1 MAGAYHVPVMVREVV
16 SYIEPERGGVYFDGT
31 VGGGGHSE
39 AILVRSAKSRVIA
52 VDRDP
57 EALESAARRLARFG
71 DRVRLERRTFADA
84 ADALEEQLAGA
95 VLDLGVSSHQLDEAR
110 RGFSFRAGVA
120 LDMRMSVGA
129 DDPDAATLL
138 NELPESEL
146 ADVFYHYGEERRSR
160 RLASEI
166 ARRRRQ
172 RRFETS
178 DDLVAALRAVFG
190 PRLDTQD
197 KARLFQALR
206 IAVNRELADLER
218 ALPTLRDRLES
229 RGVLVVLAYHSLE
242 DRLVKESFREWG
254 RSCVCPPS
262 LPECR
267 CRGRPLGE
275 ALTRR
280 PLRASEPEV
289 EANPR
294 ARSAR
299 LRAWRKAA

>member
-1 MAGAYHVPVMVREVV
+1 MYHVPVMVREVV
-16 SYIEPERGGVYFDGT
+16 EVLEPERGGVYFDGT

-39 AILVRSAKSRVIA
+39 AVLVRGAESRVIA

-57 EALESAARRLARFG
+57 EALAVAARRLERFG
-71 DRVRLERRTFADA
+71 DRVRFARRTFADA
-84 ADALEEQLAGA
+84 AAAVDEPLAGA
-95 VLDLGVSSHQLDEAR
+95 MLDLGVSSHQLDEAG
-110 RGFSFRAGVA
+110 RGFSFRPGVR

-129 DDPDAATLL
+129 GEPDAAMLL
-138 NELPESEL
+138 NELTEVAL
-146 ADVFYHYGEERRSR
+146 ADVFYRYGDERRSR
-160 RLASEI
+160 RLAAEI
-166 ARRRRQ
+166 VRRRRR

-178 DDLVAALRAVFG
+178 DDLVAALRAALG
-190 PRLDTQD
+190 PRLDAQD

-206 IAVNRELADLER
+206 IAVNRELEDLER
-218 ALPTLRDRLES
+218 ALPVLRDRLEP
-229 RGVLVVLAYHSLE
+229 RGVLVVLAYHSAE
-242 DRLVKESFREWG
+242 DRLVKGSFRDWS
-254 RSCVCPPS
+254 RSCVCPPA

-275 ALTRR
+275 TLTRR
-280 PLRASEPEV
+280 PGRAGAAEV